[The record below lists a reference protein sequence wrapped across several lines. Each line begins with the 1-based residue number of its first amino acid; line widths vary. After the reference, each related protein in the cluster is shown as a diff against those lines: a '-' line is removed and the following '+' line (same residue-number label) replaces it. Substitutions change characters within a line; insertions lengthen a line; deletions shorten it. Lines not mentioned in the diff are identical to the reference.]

1 MPNWELISTPPSSL
15 DEFVISVAEVQCQYY
30 LGFIDAS
37 MFYGMLNVFFDL
49 AWFDANPSHSGRAI

>member
-30 LGFIDAS
+30 LGFIDVS

-49 AWFDANPSHSGRAI
+49 AWQDVNN